1 MTQKELR
8 DFIESHEMRHLVMP
22 DDCQVRIRKA
32 FKVEVN
38 GMGEQ
43 WIYLSYATPK
53 LISSSDIKN
62 NLFKTKKEA
71 QAMADKLRAKNK
83 AEKVA
88 KAKEGAKKLEEVT
101 KYLSNLNAWEIANS
115 STREIKPGYKLFVN
129 CIKSIYNR
137 LPRNEKEDQDDYIRK
152 LERYIKC
159 GTFESQGLAFTKEQV
174 TSIKYGPYGAVQ
186 IELTNGTTIIPKS
199 KNVTKLLKLIFG
211 IESNFYY
218 YDVVFPEGKYD
229 EINNKRSP
237 YP

>member
-22 DDCQVRIRKA
+22 DDYQVRIRKA

-43 WIYLSYATPK
+43 WIYFSYSTPK

-83 AEKVA
+83 AEKEA
-88 KAKEGAKKLEEVT
+88 KAKEDAKKLEEVT
-101 KYLSNLNAWEIANS
+101 KYLSNFNVWQIRNS
-115 STREIKPGYKLFVN
+115 STGEIRPVYEFFVN
-129 CIKSIYNR
+129 CIKSLYYR
-137 LPRNEKEDQDDYIRK
+137 LPLKEKEDKDDYIGK

-186 IELTNGTTIIPKS
+186 IELANCTTIIPKS
-199 KNVTKLLKLIFG
+199 KNVTKLLKLVFG
-211 IESNFYY
+211 EESDFYFN
-218 YDVVFPEGKYD
+218 DVVFPGGRYD
-229 EINNKRSP
+229 KINNKRSP